1 MKTQRAELAALLAA
15 LFLAGC
21 ASATTSQV
29 ASGSAAG
36 RVLPVDA
43 NPIVNT
49 STTESLEIT
58 GTAVEDNEDPATN
71 APISD
76 RLQLTLSNTGQ
87 EVLTGFEIYYEMT
100 DAATGQKE
108 SYYQGLDGLE
118 IGPGEE
124 ATIYFDNE
132 TGPGHYP
139 ENEFSLYRS
148 SVNQVDFAIQVSAV
162 GAKIATATA
171 MKGAGTAEEAD

>member
-1 MKTQRAELAALLAA
+1 MNIRTPTSIALLAA
-15 LFLAGC
+15 AILAGC
-21 ASATTSQV
+21 ASSTTGLP
-29 ASGSAAG
+29 SGSAAG
-36 RVLPVDA
+36 RVLPVDE

-58 GTAVEDNEDPATN
+58 AAAVEDNEDPATN

-76 RLQLTLSNTGQ
+76 RLQLTLANTGQ

-100 DAATGQKE
+100 DATTGSTE
-108 SYYQGLDGLE
+108 GYYQRLDGLE
-118 IGPGEE
+118 IAPGED
-124 ATIYFDNE
+124 ATIFFDNE

-171 MKGAGTAEEAD
+171 MKEAGTGEEAD

>member
-1 MKTQRAELAALLAA
+1 MKSQMSALSALLIAVFLAA
-15 LFLAGC
+15 C
-21 ASATTSQV
+21 ANATTSQV
-29 ASGSAAG
+29 ASGSAG

-49 STTESLEIT
+49 ATTESLEIAQ
-58 GTAVEDNEDPATN
+58 TAVEDNEDPATN

-76 RLQLTLSNTGQ
+76 RLQIRLSNTGQ
-87 EVLTGFEIYYEMT
+87 EVLSGFEIYYEMT

-108 SYYQGLDGLE
+108 GYYQRLDGLE
-118 IGPGEE
+118 IAPGEE

-171 MKGAGTAEEAD
+171 MKGAGTGEEAD